1 MLAQGK
7 TSDPTSATLED
18 RSTAAVSQDYPGL
31 RDNCRS
37 LYRAKLTVH
46 LSESQATTRGATTR
60 QS

>member
-46 LSESQATTRGATTR
+46 LSESR
-60 QS
+60 Q